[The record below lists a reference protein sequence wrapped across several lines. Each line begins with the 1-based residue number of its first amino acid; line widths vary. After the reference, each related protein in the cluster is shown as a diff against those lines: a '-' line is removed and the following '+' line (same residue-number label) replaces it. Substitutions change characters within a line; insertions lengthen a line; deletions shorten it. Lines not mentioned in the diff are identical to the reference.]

1 MSRGRQG
8 PAHEIWIIRLQ
19 DRMRSRRVQ
28 ILVALVLTALWGA
41 GIYATHAHG
50 HLRFLDRLEATLTDW
65 RTQARGVRRPPDF
78 VTIVAIDDT
87 VVKRGGTYPLPRA
100 DLARVVDT
108 IVQFKPKVVA
118 IDLLLVDR
126 SAAIGDATLANTL
139 ATGRMVLAAAAIFP
153 SASETV
159 SPSSEGPLAVLPE
172 AERFLQPLP
181 AFADHAEVGIV
192 NVATGQS
199 GSPLSVPM
207 LFRTRDKVE
216 LSFPLRVAARALD
229 EPLTVAPG
237 HLMLGDRVVPTDSNL
252 ALPITY
258 YGPRRTIRTV
268 SAQSIFDGTLDRAAI
283 ENRIVVIG
291 ASVAGGGD
299 FYPTPF
305 DSLMPGVEVVST
317 AITHLVAG
325 DAILRDHRVRI
336 ADALT
341 AILLPVLLVG
351 LLAWRRIALGTMAA
365 AAVMIAWAG
374 LNLFAFTHGVWLNA
388 ATTLAAAV
396 PPVAVFAGV
405 QLWAGGRR
413 TQYFATKSRSL
424 AQFQAPALRDW
435 LSRDPNFLSKPVR
448 QDAAVVFVDLS
459 GFTGLSERIDP
470 DELTDILKAFHALID
485 RIAIDCG
492 GMITGFLGDGAMILF
507 GLPRAMPDDSA
518 RALKCAVD
526 LHRGLARWIASLPP
540 AIAGQ
545 LGYKIGAHCGPIVAS
560 RLGESH
566 QHITATGDTV
576 NVASRLM
583 EIAAQNDARLALS
596 DTLLDAADFQGAPD
610 GVLSGPLLARVRGR
624 SGVVTVWFWR
634 DRDGPGQDADKAEMI
649 D

>member
-1 MSRGRQG
+1 MN
-8 PAHEIWIIRLQ
+8 
-19 DRMRSRRVQ
+19 RRVQ

-41 GIYATHAHG
+41 GIYAGHANG

-65 RTQARGVRRPPDF
+65 RTQVRGVQSPPDL

-87 VVKRGGTYPLPRA
+87 VVKRGGSYPLPRA

-108 IVQFKPKVVA
+108 IVQFKPKIVA

-126 SAAIGDATLANTL
+126 SAAIGDDTLAHTL
-139 ATGRMVLAAAAIFP
+139 ATGPMVLAAAAIFP

-159 SPSSEGPLAVLPE
+159 APGSEGPLADLPQ
-172 AERFLQPLP
+172 AERFLLPLP
-181 AFADHAEVGIV
+181 AFADHAEIGVV

-207 LFRTRDKVE
+207 LFRTRDRVE

-229 EPLTVAPG
+229 KPLTIAPD
-237 HLMLGDRVVPTDSNL
+237 HLLLGDRAVPTDTDF

-258 YGPRRTIRTV
+258 YGPRRTIPTV
-268 SAQSIFDGTLDRAAI
+268 SAQSIFDGTLNRAAI

-291 ASVAGGGD
+291 AAVAGGGD

-325 DAILRDHRVRI
+325 DSIVRDRRVHI
-336 ADALT
+336 ADALA

-351 LLAWRRIALGTMAA
+351 LLAWRRSAPGLVAA
-365 AAVMIAWAG
+365 AALMIAWAG

-413 TQYFATKSRSL
+413 TQYLAAKSQSL
-424 AQFQAPALRDW
+424 AQLQAPAVQEW
-435 LSRDPNFLSKPVR
+435 LARDPNFLSKPVR
-448 QDAAVVFVDLS
+448 QNGAVVFIDLS
-459 GFTGLSERIDP
+459 GFTALSERIDP
-470 DELTDILKAFHALID
+470 DELQNLLKAFHALID
-485 RIAIDCG
+485 KAAVDCG

-507 GLPRAMPDDSA
+507 GLPSAMPDDAA
-518 RALKCAVD
+518 RAIKCAID
-526 LHRGLARWIASLPP
+526 LHRGVEHWIKTLPP
-540 AIAGQ
+540 AVGGQ
-545 LGYKIGAHCGPIVAS
+545 LGFKIGAHFGPIVAS

-583 EIAAQNDARLALS
+583 EVAARNDARLALT
-596 DTLLDAADFQGAPD
+596 DTLLEAADFHGAPD
-610 GVLSGPLLARVRGR
+610 GTLSGPLLTQVRGR

-634 DRDGPGQDADKAEMI
+634 DQDGPSQATTRAEMF

>member
-1 MSRGRQG
+1 M
-8 PAHEIWIIRLQ
+8 AT
-19 DRMRSRRVQ
+19 RRVQ
-28 ILVALVLTALWGA
+28 ILVALALTALWGA
-41 GIYATHAHG
+41 GIYAAHASG

-65 RTQARGVRRPPDF
+65 RTQVRGVQRPPDL

-87 VVKRGGTYPLPRA
+87 VVKRGGSYPLPRA

-139 ATGRMVLAAAAIFP
+139 ATGPMVLAAAAIFP

-159 SPSSEGPLAVLPE
+159 EPNSEGPLAALPQ
-172 AERFLQPLP
+172 AERFLMPLP
-181 AFADHAEVGIV
+181 AFADHAEVGVV

-207 LFRTRDKVE
+207 LFRTQDKVE
-216 LSFPLRVAARALD
+216 LSFPLRVATRALD
-229 EPLTVAPG
+229 KPLTIAPD
-237 HLMLGDRVVPTDSNL
+237 HLMLGDRAVPTDTDF

-268 SAQSIFDGTLDRAAI
+268 SAQSVFDGTLDRTAI

-325 DAILRDHRVRI
+325 DGIVRDYRVHI
-336 ADALT
+336 ADALA
-341 AILLPVLLVG
+341 AILLPMLLVG
-351 LLAWRRIALGTMAA
+351 LLAWRRSAPGIVAA
-365 AAVMIAWAG
+365 AAVMMAWAG
-374 LNLFAFTHGVWLNA
+374 LNAFAFTHGVWLNA

-396 PPVAVFAGV
+396 PPVAIFAGV

-413 TQYFATKSRSL
+413 TQHLAAKSRSL
-424 AQFQAPALRDW
+424 ARLQAPAVQEW
-435 LSRDPNFLSKPVR
+435 LARDPNFLSKPVR
-448 QDAAVVFVDLS
+448 QNAAVVFIDLS
-459 GFTGLSERIDP
+459 GFTGLSERTDP
-470 DELTDILKAFHALID
+470 DAIQEVLKAFHALID
-485 RIAIDCG
+485 KTVVDCG
-492 GMITGFLGDGAMILF
+492 GTITGFLGDGAMILF
-507 GLPRAMPDDSA
+507 GLPGAMPDDAA
-518 RALKCAVD
+518 RALKCAID
-526 LHRGLARWIASLPP
+526 LHRSVERWIASLPS
-540 AIAGQ
+540 A
-545 LGYKIGAHCGPIVAS
+545 LGGRLGFKIGAHFGEIVAS

-583 EIAAQNDARLALS
+583 EVAVQNGARLALS
-596 DTLLDAADFQGAPD
+596 DTLLDAADFHGAPD
-610 GVLSGPLLARVRGR
+610 GILSGPLLASVRGR

-634 DRDGPGQDADKAEMI
+634 DQSGPGQAAAQAEMI

>member
-1 MSRGRQG
+1 MN
-8 PAHEIWIIRLQ
+8 
-19 DRMRSRRVQ
+19 RRVQ

-41 GIYATHAHG
+41 GIYAGHANG
-50 HLRFLDRLEATLTDW
+50 HLRFLDRLEATLTDF
-65 RTQARGVRRPPDF
+65 RTLARGVLRPPDL

-87 VVKRGGTYPLPRA
+87 VVKRGGSYPLPRA

-108 IVQFKPKVVA
+108 IVQFRPKVVA

-139 ATGRMVLAAAAIFP
+139 ATGPMVLAAAAIFP
-153 SASETV
+153 TASETV
-159 SPSSEGPLAVLPE
+159 ATSSEGPLAALPQ
-172 AERFLQPLP
+172 AERFLLPLP
-181 AFADHAEVGIV
+181 AFADHADVGVV

-216 LSFPLRVAARALD
+216 LSFPLRVASRALD
-229 EPLTVAPG
+229 QPLTIAPD
-237 HLMLGDRVVPTDSNL
+237 HLMLGDRAVPTDTDF

-291 ASVAGGGD
+291 ASVSGGGD

-305 DSLMPGVEVVST
+305 DSLMPGVEVIST

-325 DAILRDHRVRI
+325 DGIVRDRKVHI
-336 ADALT
+336 ADALA
-341 AILLPVLLVG
+341 AILLPMLLVG
-351 LLAWRRIALGTMAA
+351 LLAWRRSAFGLVA
-365 AAVMIAWAG
+365 AAVVMMAWAA
-374 LNLFAFTHGVWLNA
+374 LNLFAFTHGIWLNA

-413 TQYFATKSRSL
+413 TQYLTAKSRSL
-424 AQFQAPALRDW
+424 AQFQAPAVQEW
-435 LSRDPNFLSKPVR
+435 LARDPDFLAKPVR
-448 QDAAVVFVDLS
+448 QNAAIVFIDLS
-459 GFTGLSERIDP
+459 GFTALSERIDP
-470 DELTDILKAFHALID
+470 TALRDLLKAFHALID
-485 RIAIDCG
+485 RAAVDRG
-492 GMITGFLGDGAMILF
+492 GMVTGFLGDGAMILF
-507 GLPRAMPDDSA
+507 GLPSAMPDDAA
-518 RALKCAVD
+518 RALRCAID
-526 LHRGLARWIASLPP
+526 LHRSVERWIASLPP
-540 AIAGQ
+540 EIGDQ
-545 LGYKIGAHCGPIVAS
+545 VGFKIGAHFGPIVAS

-583 EIAAQNDARLALS
+583 EVAAQNDARLALS
-596 DTLLDAADFQGAPD
+596 DTLLDAADFLGDPD
-610 GVLSGPLLARVRGR
+610 STLKGPLRTQVRGR
-624 SGVVTVWFWR
+624 SGTVAVWFWR
-634 DRDGPGQDADKAEMI
+634 DESKPSHAAARTEMM

>member
-1 MSRGRQG
+1 M
-8 PAHEIWIIRLQ
+8 
-19 DRMRSRRVQ
+19 M
-28 ILVALVLTALWGA
+28 VALVLTALWGA
-41 GIYATHAHG
+41 GVYAGHANG
-50 HLRFLDRLEATLTDW
+50 HLRFLDRLEATLTDL
-65 RTQARGVRRPPDF
+65 RTQVRGVQTPPDL

-87 VVKRGGTYPLPRA
+87 VVKRGGSYPLPRA

-139 ATGRMVLAAAAIFP
+139 ASGPMVLAAAAIFP

-159 SPSSEGPLAVLPE
+159 EPSSQGPLAALPQ
-172 AERFLQPLP
+172 AERFLLPLP
-181 AFADHAEVGIV
+181 AFADHAEVGVV

-216 LSFPLRVAARALD
+216 LSFPLRVATRALD
-229 EPLTVAPG
+229 KPLTISPD
-237 HLMLGDRVVPTDSNL
+237 HLMLGDRAVPTDTDF

-268 SAQSIFDGTLDRAAI
+268 SAQAIFDGTLNRATI

-291 ASVAGGGD
+291 AAVAGGGD

-325 DAILRDHRVRI
+325 DSIVRDRKVRI
-336 ADALT
+336 ADALCAT
-341 AILLPVLLVG
+341 LLPMLLVG
-351 LLAWRRIALGTMAA
+351 LLAWRRSALGIIAA
-365 AAVMIAWAG
+365 AALMIAWAG

-413 TQYFATKSRSL
+413 TQYLAAKSRTL
-424 AQFQAPALRDW
+424 AQFQAPAVQEW
-435 LSRDPNFLSKPVR
+435 LARDPNFLSKPVR
-448 QDAAVVFVDLS
+448 QDAAVVFIDLS
-459 GFTGLSERIDP
+459 GFTALSERIDP
-470 DELTDILKAFHALID
+470 DELQDLLKGFHALID
-485 RIAIDCG
+485 KASVDSG

-507 GLPRAMPDDSA
+507 GLPSAMPDDAA
-518 RALKCAVD
+518 RALKCSIDLYRSVD
-526 LHRGLARWIASLPP
+526 RWIASLPP
-540 AIAGQ
+540 AMRGQ
-545 LGYKIGAHCGPIVAS
+545 LGFKIGAHFGPIVAS

-583 EIAAQNDARLALS
+583 EVAAQNCARFAMT
-596 DTLLDAADFQGAPD
+596 DTLLDAADFHGAPD
-610 GVLSGPLLARVRGR
+610 GILTGPLLTQVRGR
-624 SGVVTVWFWR
+624 SGIVTVWFWR
-634 DRDGPGQDADKAEMI
+634 DRDRPSQDAAKAEMI

>member
-1 MSRGRQG
+1 
-8 PAHEIWIIRLQ
+8 
-19 DRMRSRRVQ
+19 MRSRRVQ

-41 GIYATHAHG
+41 GIYAAHANG

-65 RTQARGVRRPPDF
+65 RTQVRGVRQPPDL

-87 VVKRGGTYPLPRA
+87 VVKRGGSYPLPRA
-100 DLARVVDT
+100 DLARVVDA
-108 IVQFKPKVVA
+108 IVQFKPKVIG

-139 ATGRMVLAAAAIFP
+139 ATGPMVLAAAAIFP

-159 SPSSEGPLAVLPE
+159 DPSSEGPLAVLPQ

-181 AFADHAEVGIV
+181 AFSDHAEVGVV

-229 EPLTVAPG
+229 QPLTIAPDR
-237 HLMLGDRVVPTDSNL
+237 LMLGDRAVPTDTDF

-268 SAQSIFDGTLDRAAI
+268 SAQSIFDGTLNRAAI

-299 FYPTPF
+299 VYPTPF
-305 DSLMPGVEVVST
+305 DSLMPGVEVIST

-325 DAILRDHRVRI
+325 DGIVRDGRVRI
-336 ADALT
+336 ADAVV
-341 AILLPVLLVG
+341 AILLPMLLVG
-351 LLAWRRIALGTMAA
+351 LLAWRRSALGIVAA
-365 AAVMIAWAG
+365 AVVMIAWAG
-374 LNLFAFTHGVWLNA
+374 LNVLAFTHGVWLNA
-388 ATTLAAAV
+388 ATTLVAAV

-405 QLWAGGRR
+405 QLWAGSRR
-413 TQYFATKSRSL
+413 TQYFAAKSRSL
-424 AQFQAPALRDW
+424 AQFQAPAVQEW
-435 LSRDPNFLSKPVR
+435 LARDPDFLSKPVR
-448 QDAAVVFVDLS
+448 QHAAVVFIDLS
-459 GFTGLSERIDP
+459 GFTGLSERTDP
-470 DELTDILKAFHALID
+470 DVLRDFLKAFHAQIEKT
-485 RIAIDCG
+485 AVDCG

-507 GLPRAMPDDSA
+507 GLPRAMPDDAA
-518 RALKCAVD
+518 RALTCAID
-526 LHRGLARWIASLPP
+526 LHRSVERWIASLPT
-540 AIAGQ
+540 AIGDQ
-545 LGYKIGAHCGPIVAS
+545 LGFKIGAHFGEIVAS

-583 EIAAQNDARLALS
+583 EVAAQNGARLALS
-596 DTLLDAADFQGAPD
+596 DTLLDAADFHGTPA
-610 GVLSGPLLARVRGR
+610 GVLTGPLLAQVRGR
-624 SGVVTVWFWR
+624 SGVVTVWFWH
-634 DRDGPGQDADKAEMI
+634 DRDGPRQDTTKAETV

>member
-1 MSRGRQG
+1 MQNDRKN
-8 PAHEIWIIRLQ
+8 
-19 DRMRSRRVQ
+19 DRMSSRRVQ

-41 GIYATHAHG
+41 GIYAAHANG
-50 HLRFLDRLEATLTDW
+50 HLRFLDRLEAMLTDL
-65 RTQARGVRRPPDF
+65 RTQIRGVQHPPDL

-87 VVKRGGTYPLPRA
+87 VIKRGGSYPMPRA

-139 ATGRMVLAAAAIFP
+139 ATGPMVLAAAAIFP

-159 SPSSEGPLAVLPE
+159 TSGSEGPLAVLPQ
-172 AERFLQPLP
+172 AERFLLPLP
-181 AFADHAEVGIV
+181 AFAEHAEVGIV

-207 LFRTRDKVE
+207 LFRTRDQVE
-216 LSFPLRVAARALD
+216 LSFPLRVATRALD
-229 EPLTVAPG
+229 KPLTIAPD
-237 HLMLGDRVVPTDSNL
+237 HLTLGDRAVPTDADF

-291 ASVAGGGD
+291 AAVAGGGD

-325 DAILRDHRVRI
+325 DGIVRDRKVHIV
-336 ADALT
+336 DALI

-351 LLAWRRIALGTMAA
+351 LLAWRRSALGIMAA

-374 LNLFAFTHGVWLNA
+374 LNLLAFTHGIWLNA

-413 TQYFATKSRSL
+413 TQYLAAKSRSL
-424 AQFQAPALRDW
+424 AQFQAPAMQKW
-435 LSRDPNFLSKPVR
+435 LARDPDFLSKPVR
-448 QDAAVVFVDLS
+448 QDAAIVFIDLS
-459 GFTGLSERIDP
+459 GFTALTQRIDP
-470 DELTDILKAFHALID
+470 DELQDILKAFHVLID
-485 RIAIDCG
+485 KAAVDCG
-492 GMITGFLGDGAMILF
+492 GMITSFLGDGAMILF
-507 GLPRAMPDDSA
+507 GLPRAMPDDAA
-518 RALKCAVD
+518 RALKCAID
-526 LHRGLARWIASLPP
+526 LHRGTKRWIASLPS
-540 AIAGQ
+540 AIGGQ
-545 LGYKIGAHCGPIVAS
+545 LGFKIGAHFGPIVAS

-566 QHITATGDTV
+566 QHITANGDTV

-583 EIAAQNDARLALS
+583 EVAARNDARFALT

-610 GVLSGPLLARVRGR
+610 GILSGPLLTQVRGR

-634 DRDGPGQDADKAEMI
+634 DQGGPGQATTKAEMI

>member
-1 MSRGRQG
+1 MT
-8 PAHEIWIIRLQ
+8 
-19 DRMRSRRVQ
+19 RRVQ
-28 ILVALVLTALWGA
+28 ILVALALTALWGA
-41 GIYATHAHG
+41 GIYAAHAKG

-65 RTQARGVRRPPDF
+65 RTQIRGVQRPPDL

-87 VVKRGGTYPLPRA
+87 VVKRGGSYPLPRA

-139 ATGRMVLAAAAIFP
+139 ATGPMVLAAAAIFP

-159 SPSSEGPLAVLPE
+159 EPNSEGPLAVLPQ
-172 AERFLQPLP
+172 AERFLLPLP
-181 AFADHAEVGIV
+181 AFADHAEVGVV

-207 LFRTRDKVE
+207 LFRTQDKVE

-229 EPLTVAPG
+229 KALTIASD
-237 HLMLGDRVVPTDSNL
+237 HLMLGNRAVPTDADF

-325 DAILRDHRVRI
+325 DGIVRDYRVRI
-336 ADALT
+336 ADALA
-341 AILLPVLLVG
+341 AILLPMLLVG
-351 LLAWRRIALGTMAA
+351 LLAWRRSALGIVAA
-365 AAVMIAWAG
+365 AAVVMAWAG
-374 LNLFAFTHGVWLNA
+374 LNALAFTHGIWLNA

-396 PPVAVFAGV
+396 PPVAIFAGV

-413 TQYFATKSRSL
+413 TQYLAAKSRSL
-424 AQFQAPALRDW
+424 AQFQAPAVQEW
-435 LSRDPNFLSKPVR
+435 LARDPNFLSKPVR
-448 QDAAVVFVDLS
+448 QNAAVVFIDLS
-459 GFTGLSERIDP
+459 GFTGLSERTDP
-470 DELTDILKAFHALID
+470 DAIQEVLKAFHALID
-485 RIAIDCG
+485 RTAVDCG
-492 GMITGFLGDGAMILF
+492 GTITGFLGDGAMILF
-507 GLPRAMPDDSA
+507 GLPGAMPDDPA
-518 RALKCAVD
+518 RALKCAID
-526 LHRGLARWIASLPP
+526 LHRGIERWIASLPP
-540 AIAGQ
+540 AIGDR
-545 LGYKIGAHCGPIVAS
+545 LGFKIGAHFGEIVAS

-583 EIAAQNDARLALS
+583 EVAVQNGARLALS
-596 DTLLDAADFQGAPD
+596 DTLLDAADFHGAPD
-610 GVLSGPLLARVRGR
+610 GMLTGPLLAQVRGR

-634 DRDGPGQDADKAEMI
+634 DHSGPGQAATKAEMI

>member
-1 MSRGRQG
+1 MT
-8 PAHEIWIIRLQ
+8 
-19 DRMRSRRVQ
+19 RRVQ

-41 GIYATHAHG
+41 GVYAAHANG

-65 RTQARGVRRPPDF
+65 RTQVRGVQAPPDL

-87 VVKRGGTYPLPRA
+87 VVKRGGSYPLPRA
-100 DLARVVDT
+100 DLARIVDT

-139 ATGRMVLAAAAIFP
+139 ASGPMILAAAAIFP

-159 SPSSEGPLAVLPE
+159 EAGSQGPLAALPQ
-172 AERFLQPLP
+172 AERFLLPLP
-181 AFADHAEVGIV
+181 AFADHAEVGVV

-229 EPLTVAPG
+229 KPLTIAPD
-237 HLMLGDRVVPTDSNL
+237 HLMLGDRAVPTDTDF

-268 SAQSIFDGTLDRAAI
+268 SAQSIFDGTLNRAAI

-291 ASVAGGGD
+291 AAVAGGGD

-305 DSLMPGVEVVST
+305 DSLMPGVEVIST
-317 AITHLVAG
+317 AITQLVAG
-325 DAILRDHRVRI
+325 DGIVRDRKVRI
-336 ADALT
+336 ADALF
-341 AILLPVLLVG
+341 AILLPMLLVG
-351 LLAWRRIALGTMAA
+351 LLAWRRSAPGIVAA
-365 AAVMIAWAG
+365 VAVMIAWAG

-396 PPVAVFAGV
+396 PPVTVFAGV

-413 TQYFATKSRSL
+413 TQYLTAKSRSL
-424 AQFQAPALRDW
+424 AQFQAPAVQDW
-435 LSRDPNFLSKPVR
+435 LARDPNFLSKPVR
-448 QDAAVVFVDLS
+448 QDAAVVFIDLS
-459 GFTGLSERIDP
+459 GFTALSEGIDP
-470 DELTDILKAFHALID
+470 DELQDLLKAFHALID
-485 RIAIDCG
+485 KAAVDCG
-492 GMITGFLGDGAMILF
+492 GLITGFLGDGAMILF
-507 GLPRAMPDDSA
+507 GLPHAMPDDAA
-518 RALKCAVD
+518 RALRCSIDLYRSVD
-526 LHRGLARWIASLPP
+526 RWIASLPP
-540 AIAGQ
+540 TIRGQ
-545 LGYKIGAHCGPIVAS
+545 LGFKLGAHFGPIIAS

-583 EIAAQNDARLALS
+583 EVAAQNCARLALT
-596 DTLLDAADFQGAPD
+596 DTLLDAADFHGALD
-610 GVLSGPLLARVRGR
+610 GILTGPLLTQVRGR
-624 SGVVTVWFWR
+624 SAVVTVWFWR
-634 DRDGPGQDADKAEMI
+634 DKDGPGQIATKAAMI

>member
-1 MSRGRQG
+1 MT
-8 PAHEIWIIRLQ
+8 
-19 DRMRSRRVQ
+19 RRVQ

-41 GIYATHAHG
+41 GIYAAHANG

-65 RTQARGVRRPPDF
+65 RTQVRGVQAPPDL

-87 VVKRGGTYPLPRA
+87 VVKRGGSYPLPRA

-126 SAAIGDATLANTL
+126 SAAIGDATLASTL
-139 ATGRMVLAAAAIFP
+139 ATGPMVLAAAAIFP

-159 SPSSEGPLAVLPE
+159 ALGSQGPLAVLPQ
-172 AERFLQPLP
+172 AERFLLPLP
-181 AFADHAEVGIV
+181 AFADHAEVGVV

-207 LFRTRDKVE
+207 LFRTHDKVE
-216 LSFPLRVAARALD
+216 LSFPLRVATRALD
-229 EPLTVAPG
+229 KPLTIAPD
-237 HLMLGDRVVPTDSNL
+237 HLMLGDRAVPTDSDF

-268 SAQSIFDGTLDRAAI
+268 SAQSIFDGTLNRAAI

-305 DSLMPGVEVVST
+305 DSLMPGVEVIST

-325 DAILRDHRVRI
+325 DGIMRDRKVHI
-336 ADALT
+336 ADALI

-351 LLAWRRIALGTMAA
+351 LLAWRRSALGLVAA
-365 AAVMIAWAG
+365 AVVMIAWAG

-388 ATTLAAAV
+388 ATTLAATV

-405 QLWAGGRR
+405 QLWAGSRKA
-413 TQYFATKSRSL
+413 QYLTAKSRSL
-424 AQFQAPALRDW
+424 AQFQAPAVQEW
-435 LSRDPNFLSKPVR
+435 LARDPDFLAKPVR
-448 QDAAVVFVDLS
+448 QNAAVVFIDLS
-459 GFTGLSERIDP
+459 GFTALSERTDP
-470 DELTDILKAFHALID
+470 DALRDILNAFHARID
-485 RIAIDCG
+485 TAATACG
-492 GMITGFLGDGAMILF
+492 GIVTGFLGDGAMILF
-507 GLPRAMPDDSA
+507 GLPGAMPDDAA
-518 RALKCAVD
+518 RALKCAIE
-526 LHRGLARWIASLPP
+526 LHRSVDRWIASLPP
-540 AIAGQ
+540 AIGDQ
-545 LGYKIGAHCGPIVAS
+545 LGFKIGAHCGPIVAS
-560 RLGESH
+560 RLGGSH

-576 NVASRLM
+576 NVANRLM
-583 EIAAQNDARLALS
+583 EVAAQNGAQLALS
-596 DTLLDAADFQGAPD
+596 DTLLDAADFLGDPD
-610 GVLSGPLLARVRGR
+610 SSLRGPLRTQVRGR
-624 SGVVTVWFWR
+624 SGTVAVWFWR
-634 DRDGPGQDADKAEMI
+634 DESKPGAAATGAEMI

>member
-1 MSRGRQG
+1 MT
-8 PAHEIWIIRLQ
+8 
-19 DRMRSRRVQ
+19 RRVQ
-28 ILVALVLTALWGA
+28 ILLALVLTALWGA
-41 GIYATHAHG
+41 GIYTARANG
-50 HLRFLDRLEATLTDW
+50 RLSFLDRLEATLTDL
-65 RTQARGVRRPPDF
+65 RTQVRGVQTPPDL

-87 VVKRGGTYPLPRA
+87 VVKRGGSYPLPRA

-139 ATGRMVLAAAAIFP
+139 ATGPMVLAAAAIFP
-153 SASETV
+153 SGSETV
-159 SPSSEGPLAVLPE
+159 ERSSQGPLAGLPQ
-172 AERFLQPLP
+172 AERFLLPLP
-181 AFADHAEVGIV
+181 AFAEHAEVGVV

-199 GSPLSVPM
+199 GSPLAVPM

-216 LSFPLRVAARALD
+216 LSFPLRVATRALD
-229 EPLTVAPG
+229 KPLTITPD
-237 HLMLGDRVVPTDSNL
+237 HLMLGDRAVPTDTDF

-268 SAQSIFDGTLDRAAI
+268 SAQSIFDGTLNRAAI

-291 ASVAGGGD
+291 AAVAGGGD

-325 DAILRDHRVRI
+325 DGIVRDRKVRI

-341 AILLPVLLVG
+341 AILLPMLLVG
-351 LLAWRRIALGTMAA
+351 LLAWRRSALGIIAA
-365 AAVMIAWAG
+365 AAVMMAWGG
-374 LNLFAFTHGVWLNA
+374 LNLFAFTHGIWLNA

-413 TQYFATKSRSL
+413 TQYFADKSRSL
-424 AQFQAPALRDW
+424 AQFQAPAVQEW
-435 LSRDPNFLSKPVR
+435 LARDPNFLSSPVR
-448 QDAAVVFVDLS
+448 QDAAVVFIDLS
-459 GFTGLSERIDP
+459 GFTALSEGIDP
-470 DELTDILKAFHALID
+470 DELQDLLRAFHAAID
-485 RIAIDCG
+485 KAAVDCG
-492 GMITGFLGDGAMILF
+492 GLITGFLGDGAMILF
-507 GLPRAMPDDSA
+507 GLPRAMPDDAA
-518 RALKCAVD
+518 RALKCSIDLYRSVD
-526 LHRGLARWIASLPP
+526 RWIASLPS
-540 AIAGQ
+540 AVRGK
-545 LGYKIGAHCGPIVAS
+545 LGFKIGTHYGPIVAS

-583 EIAAQNDARLALS
+583 EVAAQNSARLALT
-596 DTLLDAADFQGAPD
+596 DTLLDAADFHGAPD
-610 GVLSGPLLARVRGR
+610 GILTGPLLTQVRGR

-634 DRDGPGQDADKAEMI
+634 DQDQSGQAAARAEMI
-649 D
+649 E

>member
-1 MSRGRQG
+1 MT
-8 PAHEIWIIRLQ
+8 
-19 DRMRSRRVQ
+19 RRVR
-28 ILVALVLTALWGA
+28 ILVALALTATWGA
-41 GIYATHAHG
+41 GIYAAHAKG

-65 RTQARGVRRPPDF
+65 RTQVRGVQRPPDL

-87 VVKRGGTYPLPRA
+87 VVKRGGSYPLPRA
-100 DLARVVDT
+100 DLARIVDT

-139 ATGRMVLAAAAIFP
+139 ATGPMVLAAAAIFP

-159 SPSSEGPLAVLPE
+159 EPSSQGPLAVLPQ
-172 AERFLQPLP
+172 AERFLLPLP
-181 AFADHAEVGIV
+181 AFADHAEVGVV

-207 LFRTRDKVE
+207 LFRTQDKVE
-216 LSFPLRVAARALD
+216 LSFPLRVATRALD
-229 EPLTVAPG
+229 EPLTIAPD
-237 HLMLGDRVVPTDSNL
+237 HLMLGDRAVPTDADF

-268 SAQSIFDGTLDRAAI
+268 SAQSVFDGTLDRAAI

-325 DAILRDHRVRI
+325 DGIVRDYRVRI
-336 ADALT
+336 ADALA
-341 AILLPVLLVG
+341 AILLPMLLVG
-351 LLAWRRIALGTMAA
+351 LLAWRRSALGIVAA

-374 LNLFAFTHGVWLNA
+374 LNALAFTHGVWLNA

-396 PPVAVFAGV
+396 PPVAIFAGV

-413 TQYFATKSRSL
+413 TQYLAAKSRSL
-424 AQFQAPALRDW
+424 ARLQAPAVQEW
-435 LSRDPNFLSKPVR
+435 LARDPNFLSKPVR
-448 QDAAVVFVDLS
+448 QNAAVVFIDLS
-459 GFTGLSERIDP
+459 GFTGLSEQTDP
-470 DELTDILKAFHALID
+470 DAIQEVLKAFHALID
-485 RIAIDCG
+485 RTAVDCG
-492 GMITGFLGDGAMILF
+492 GTVTGFLGDGAMILF
-507 GLPRAMPDDSA
+507 GLPGAMPDDAA
-518 RALKCAVD
+518 RALKCAID
-526 LHRGLARWIASLPP
+526 LHRGVERWIASLPP
-540 AIAGQ
+540 AIGDR
-545 LGYKIGAHCGPIVAS
+545 LGFKIGAHFGEIVAS

-576 NVASRLM
+576 NVGSRVM
-583 EIAAQNDARLALS
+583 VGAVQNGARLALS
-596 DTLLDAADFQGAPD
+596 DTLLVAADFGGAPD
-610 GVLSGPLLARVRGR
+610 GILSGPLLAQVRGR

-634 DRDGPGQDADKAEMI
+634 DRDGPDQDATRAEMI

>member
-1 MSRGRQG
+1 
-8 PAHEIWIIRLQ
+8 
-19 DRMRSRRVQ
+19 MRSRRVQ
-28 ILVALVLTALWGA
+28 LLVALLLTALWAA
-41 GIYATHAHG
+41 GIYAAHANG

-65 RTQARGVRRPPDF
+65 RTQIRGVQHPPDL

-87 VVKRGGTYPLPRA
+87 VVKRGGSYPLPRA

-139 ATGRMVLAAAAIFP
+139 ATGPMVLAAAAIFP

-159 SPSSEGPLAVLPE
+159 EPSSDGPLAALPQ
-172 AERFLQPLP
+172 AERFLLPLP
-181 AFADHAEVGIV
+181 SFADHAEVGVV

-199 GSPLSVPM
+199 GSPLAVPM

-229 EPLTVAPG
+229 QPLTVAPD
-237 HLMLGDRVVPTDSNL
+237 HLMLGDRTVPTDRDF

-268 SAQSIFDGTLDRAAI
+268 SAQSIFDGTLSRAAI
-283 ENRIVVIG
+283 EDRIVVIG
-291 ASVAGGGD
+291 AAVAGGGD

-305 DSLMPGVEVVST
+305 DSLMPGVEVIST

-325 DAILRDHRVRI
+325 DGILRDRRVRI
-336 ADALT
+336 ADAFA
-341 AILLPVLLVG
+341 AILLPMLLVG
-351 LLAWRRIALGTMAA
+351 LLAWRRSALGIMAA

-374 LNLFAFTHGVWLNA
+374 LNGFAFTHGVWLNA
-388 ATTLAAAV
+388 ATTLAATV
-396 PPVAVFAGV
+396 PPVAIFASA

-413 TQYFATKSRSL
+413 AQYLAAKSRSL
-424 AQFQAPALRDW
+424 ARLQAPAVQEW
-435 LSRDPNFLSKPVR
+435 LARDPHFLSKPVR
-448 QDAAVVFVDLS
+448 QNAAVVFIDLS
-459 GFTGLSERIDP
+459 GFTALSERIDP
-470 DELTDILKAFHALID
+470 DALQEILKAFHAQID
-485 RIAIDCG
+485 KTAVDCG

-507 GLPRAMPDDSA
+507 GLPRTMPDDAA
-518 RALKCAVD
+518 RALTCAIE
-526 LHRGLARWIASLPP
+526 LHRGVERWIASLPP
-540 AIAGQ
+540 AIGDQ
-545 LGYKIGAHCGPIVAS
+545 LGFKIGAHCGEIVAS

-583 EIAAQNDARLALS
+583 EVAARNDARLALS
-596 DTLLDAADFQGAPD
+596 NTLLDAADFHGAPD
-610 GVLSGPLLARVRGR
+610 GVLTGPLLTQVRGR

-634 DRDGPGQDADKAEMI
+634 DRDGPVQDHTKAEAV

>member
-1 MSRGRQG
+1 
-8 PAHEIWIIRLQ
+8 
-19 DRMRSRRVQ
+19 MRTRRIQ
-28 ILVALVLTALWGA
+28 LLLAFLLTALWGA
-41 GIYATHAHG
+41 GIYAAHANG

-65 RTQARGVRRPPDF
+65 RTQVRGVRHPPDL

-87 VVKRGGTYPLPRA
+87 VVKRGGSYPLPRA
-100 DLARVVDT
+100 DLARVIDT

-139 ATGRMVLAAAAIFP
+139 ATGPMVLAAAAIYP
-153 SASETV
+153 SASETIA
-159 SPSSEGPLAVLPE
+159 PSDDGPLAALPQ

-181 AFADHAEVGIV
+181 AFADNAEVGVV

-229 EPLTVAPG
+229 TPLKVAPD
-237 HLMLGDRVVPTDSNL
+237 HLMLGERVVPTDSNL

-268 SAQSIFDGTLDRAAI
+268 SAQSIFDGTLDQAAI

-291 ASVAGGGD
+291 AAVAGGGD

-305 DSLMPGVEVVST
+305 DSLMPGVEVIST

-325 DAILRDHRVRI
+325 DGILRDRRVRI
-336 ADALT
+336 ADALI
-341 AILLPVLLVG
+341 AILLPLLLVG
-351 LLAWRRIALGTMAA
+351 LLAWRRSALGIMAA
-365 AAVMIAWAG
+365 ATVMAAWAG
-374 LNLFAFTHGVWLNA
+374 LNLFAFMHGVWLNA

-405 QLWAGGRR
+405 QLWAGSRR
-413 TQYFATKSRSL
+413 TQYFAAKSRSL
-424 AQFQAPALRDW
+424 AQFQAPAVQEW
-435 LSRDPNFLSKPVR
+435 LARDPNFLSKPVR
-448 QDAAVVFVDLS
+448 QDAAVVFLDLS
-459 GFTGLSERIDP
+459 GFTGLSERTDP
-470 DELTDILKAFHALID
+470 DELRDLLKAFHALID
-485 RIAIDCG
+485 KTAIDCG

-507 GLPRAMPDDSA
+507 GLPRAMPDDAA
-518 RALKCAVD
+518 RALKCAID
-526 LHRGLARWIASLPP
+526 LHRRVERWIASLPP

-545 LGYKIGAHCGPIVAS
+545 LGFKIGVHFGPIVAS

-583 EIAAQNDARLALS
+583 EIAAQNNAQLALS
-596 DTLLDAADFQGAPD
+596 DTLLDAADFSGAPD
-610 GVLSGPLLARVRGR
+610 GVLAGPLLARVRGR
-624 SGVVTVWFWR
+624 SGIVTVWFWR
-634 DRDGPGQDADKAEMI
+634 DRDAPGQDADRAEMMG
-649 D
+649 

>member
-1 MSRGRQG
+1 M
-8 PAHEIWIIRLQ
+8 
-19 DRMRSRRVQ
+19 
-28 ILVALVLTALWGA
+28 VALALTALWGA
-41 GIYATHAHG
+41 DIYAAHAYG

-65 RTQARGVRRPPDF
+65 RTQVRGVQRPPDL

-87 VVKRGGTYPLPRA
+87 VVKRGGSYPLPRA

-108 IVQFKPKVVA
+108 IVSFKPKVVA

-139 ATGRMVLAAAAIFP
+139 ATGPMVLAAAAIFP
-153 SASETV
+153 SDSETV
-159 SPSSEGPLAVLPE
+159 EPSSQGPLAVLPQ
-172 AERFLQPLP
+172 AERFLLPLP
-181 AFADHAEVGIV
+181 AFADHAEVGVV

-207 LFRTRDKVE
+207 LFRTHDKVE
-216 LSFPLRVAARALD
+216 LSFPLRVASRALD
-229 EPLTVAPG
+229 KPLTIAPDQ
-237 HLMLGDRVVPTDSNL
+237 LMLGERAVPTDTDF

-325 DAILRDHRVRI
+325 DGIVRDRRVRI
-336 ADALT
+336 ADALV
-341 AILLPVLLVG
+341 AILLPMLLVG
-351 LLAWRRIALGTMAA
+351 LLAWRRSAPGIVAA
-365 AAVMIAWAG
+365 AALMIAWAG
-374 LNLFAFTHGVWLNA
+374 LNAVAFTYGVWLNA

-396 PPVAVFAGV
+396 PPVAIFAGV

-413 TQYFATKSRSL
+413 TQYLAAKSRSL
-424 AQFQAPALRDW
+424 AQFQAPAVQEW
-435 LSRDPNFLSKPVR
+435 LARDPNFLSKPVR
-448 QDAAVVFVDLS
+448 QNAAVVFIDLS
-459 GFTGLSERIDP
+459 GFTALSERTDP
-470 DELTDILKAFHALID
+470 DAIQEILKAFHALID
-485 RIAIDCG
+485 RTAVDCG
-492 GMITGFLGDGAMILF
+492 GTITGFLGDGAMILF
-507 GLPRAMPDDSA
+507 GLPATMPDDSA
-518 RALKCAVD
+518 RALKCAID
-526 LHRGLARWIASLPP
+526 LHRSVERWIGSLPP
-540 AIAGQ
+540 AIGDR
-545 LGYKIGAHCGPIVAS
+545 LGFKIGAHFGEIVAS
-560 RLGESH
+560 RLGGSH

-583 EIAAQNDARLALS
+583 EVAVQNGARLALS
-596 DTLLDAADFQGAPD
+596 DTLLDAADFHGAPD
-610 GVLSGPLLARVRGR
+610 GVLSGPLLAQVRGR
-624 SGVVTVWFWR
+624 SGIVTVWFWR
-634 DRDGPGQDADKAEMI
+634 DQDRPGQAAAKAEMI

>member
-1 MSRGRQG
+1 MT
-8 PAHEIWIIRLQ
+8 
-19 DRMRSRRVQ
+19 RRVQ

-41 GIYATHAHG
+41 GIYAAHANG
-50 HLRFLDRLEATLTDW
+50 HLRFLDRLEATLTDL
-65 RTQARGVRRPPDF
+65 RTQVRGVQAPPDL

-87 VVKRGGTYPLPRA
+87 VVKRGGSYPLPRA

-139 ATGRMVLAAAAIFP
+139 ATGPMVLAAAAIFP
-153 SASETV
+153 SGSETV
-159 SPSSEGPLAVLPE
+159 EPGSQSPLAVLPQ
-172 AERFLQPLP
+172 AERFLLPLP
-181 AFADHAEVGIV
+181 AFADHAEVGVV

-216 LSFPLRVAARALD
+216 LSFPLRVATRALD
-229 EPLTVAPG
+229 KPLTIAPDQ
-237 HLMLGDRVVPTDSNL
+237 LMLGDRAIPTD
-252 ALPITY
+252 ADFTLPITY

-268 SAQSIFDGTLDRAAI
+268 SAQSIFDGTLNRAAI

-305 DSLMPGVEVVST
+305 DSLMPGVEVIST

-325 DAILRDHRVRI
+325 DGVVRDRRVHI
-336 ADALT
+336 ADALA

-351 LLAWRRIALGTMAA
+351 LLAWRRSALGVVAA

-374 LNLFAFTHGVWLNA
+374 LNLFAFTHGVWMNA

-413 TQYFATKSRSL
+413 TQYFAAKSRSL
-424 AQFQAPALRDW
+424 AQFQAPAVQEW
-435 LSRDPNFLSKPVR
+435 LARDPNFLSRPVR
-448 QDAAVVFVDLS
+448 QDAAVVFIDLS
-459 GFTGLSERIDP
+459 GFTALSEGIDP
-470 DELTDILKAFHALID
+470 DELQDLLKAFHALTD
-485 RIAIDCG
+485 KAAVDCG
-492 GMITGFLGDGAMILF
+492 GLITGFLGDGAMILF
-507 GLPRAMPDDSA
+507 GLPHAMPDDAA
-518 RALKCAVD
+518 RALKCSIDLYRSVD
-526 LHRGLARWIASLPP
+526 RWIASLPS
-540 AIAGQ
+540 AIRGQ
-545 LGYKIGAHCGPIVAS
+545 LGFKIGAHFGPIVAS

-583 EIAAQNDARLALS
+583 EVAAQNCARLALT
-596 DTLLDAADFQGAPD
+596 DTLLDAADFHGAPD
-610 GVLSGPLLARVRGR
+610 GILTGPLLTQVRGR

-634 DRDGPGQDADKAEMI
+634 DQDQPGRATTKAEMI

>member
-1 MSRGRQG
+1 MN
-8 PAHEIWIIRLQ
+8 
-19 DRMRSRRVQ
+19 SRRVQ
-28 ILVALVLTALWGA
+28 ILVALVLAALWGA
-41 GIYATHAHG
+41 GIYIGHANG
-50 HLRFLDRLEATLTDW
+50 HLRFLDRLEATLTDL
-65 RTQARGVRRPPDF
+65 RTLARGVQRPPDL

-87 VVKRGGTYPLPRA
+87 VVKRGGSYPLPRA
-100 DLARVVDT
+100 DLARIVDT

-126 SAAIGDATLANTL
+126 SAAIGDATLAHTL
-139 ATGRMVLAAAAIFP
+139 ATGPMVLAAAAIFP
-153 SASETV
+153 TASESV
-159 SPSSEGPLAVLPE
+159 APGSEGPLAALPQ
-172 AERFLQPLP
+172 AERFLLPLP
-181 AFADHAEVGIV
+181 AFADHAEVGIA
-192 NVATGQS
+192 NVATRQS

-216 LSFPLRVAARALD
+216 LSFPLRVASRALD
-229 EPLTVAPG
+229 QPLTIAPD
-237 HLMLGDRVVPTDSNL
+237 HLMLGERAVPTDTDF

-291 ASVAGGGD
+291 AAVAGGGD

-325 DAILRDHRVRI
+325 DGIVRDRKVHI
-336 ADALT
+336 ADALA
-341 AILLPVLLVG
+341 AILLPMLLVG
-351 LLAWRRIALGTMAA
+351 LLAWRRSALGLVAA
-365 AAVMIAWAG
+365 SVVMMAWAG
-374 LNLFAFTHGVWLNA
+374 LDLFAFTHGIWLNA

-413 TQYFATKSRSL
+413 TEYLAAKSRSL
-424 AQFQAPALRDW
+424 AQFQAPAMQEW
-435 LSRDPNFLSKPVR
+435 LARDPNFLAKPVR
-448 QDAAVVFVDLS
+448 QNAAVVFIDLS
-459 GFTGLSERIDP
+459 GFTALSERIDP
-470 DELTDILKAFHALID
+470 DALTDLLKAFHALID
-485 RIAIDCG
+485 KAAVECG
-492 GMITGFLGDGAMILF
+492 GMVTGFLGDGAMLLF
-507 GLPRAMPDDSA
+507 GLPSAMPDDAA
-518 RALKCAVD
+518 RALKCSID
-526 LHRGLARWIASLPP
+526 LHRSVDRWMASLPP
-540 AIAGQ
+540 EIGNQ
-545 LGYKIGAHCGPIVAS
+545 VSFKIGAHFGPIVAS

-583 EIAAQNDARLALS
+583 EVAAQNDARLALS
-596 DTLLDAADFQGAPD
+596 DVLLDAADFLGDPD
-610 GVLSGPLLARVRGR
+610 STLKGPLRTQVRGR
-624 SGVVTVWFWR
+624 SGTVAVWFWR
-634 DRDGPGQDADKAEMI
+634 DERKPSHAGTKAEVI

>member
-1 MSRGRQG
+1 
-8 PAHEIWIIRLQ
+8 
-19 DRMRSRRVQ
+19 MRSRRVQ
-28 ILVALVLTALWGA
+28 LLAALVLTALWGA
-41 GIYATHAHG
+41 GIYAAHAKG

-65 RTQARGVRRPPDF
+65 RTQIRGVQRPPDL

-87 VVKRGGTYPLPRA
+87 VVKRGGSYPLPRA

-108 IVQFKPKVVA
+108 IVQFKPTVVA
-118 IDLLLVDR
+118 IDLLLLDR

-139 ATGRMVLAAAAIFP
+139 ATGPMVLAAAAIFP
-153 SASETV
+153 DASETV
-159 SPSSEGPLAVLPE
+159 ASSNEGPLAVLPQ
-172 AERFLQPLP
+172 AERFLLPLP
-181 AFADHAEVGIV
+181 AFADHAEVGVV

-229 EPLTVAPG
+229 KPLTITPD
-237 HLMLGDRVVPTDSNL
+237 HLMLGDRAVPTDSDF

-268 SAQSIFDGTLDRAAI
+268 SAQSIFDGTLSRAAI

-317 AITHLVAG
+317 AITRLVAG
-325 DAILRDHRVRI
+325 DGILRDHRVRI
-336 ADALT
+336 ADAFA
-341 AILLPVLLVG
+341 AILLPLLLVG
-351 LLAWRRIALGTMAA
+351 LLAWRRSALGIVMA

-374 LNLFAFTHGVWLNA
+374 LNVFAFTHGVWLNA
-388 ATTLAAAV
+388 ATTLAATV

-405 QLWAGGRR
+405 QLWVGGRR
-413 TQYFATKSRSL
+413 AQYLAAKSRSL
-424 AQFQAPALRDW
+424 AQLQAPAVQEW
-435 LSRDPNFLSKPVR
+435 LVRDPNFLSKPVR
-448 QDAAVVFVDLS
+448 QDAAVVFIDLS
-459 GFTGLSERIDP
+459 GFTGLSERTNP
-470 DELTDILKAFHALID
+470 DALQEILKAFHALID
-485 RIAIDCG
+485 KTAVDCG

-507 GLPRAMPDDSA
+507 GLPRAMPDDAA
-518 RALKCAVD
+518 RALTCAID
-526 LHRGLARWIASLPP
+526 LHRGVELWIASLPP
-540 AIAGQ
+540 AIGNQ
-545 LGYKIGAHCGPIVAS
+545 LGFKIGAHCGEIVAS

-583 EIAAQNDARLALS
+583 EVAAQNDARLALS
-596 DTLLDAADFQGAPD
+596 NTLLDAADFHGAPD
-610 GVLSGPLLARVRGR
+610 GILTGPLLTQVRGR

-634 DRDGPGQDADKAEMI
+634 DRDGPRQDTTRAETV

>member
-1 MSRGRQG
+1 ML
-8 PAHEIWIIRLQ
+8 A
-19 DRMRSRRVQ
+19 
-28 ILVALVLTALWGA
+28 ALVLTALWGA
-41 GIYATHAHG
+41 GIYAAHANG
-50 HLRFLDRLEATLTDW
+50 RLRFLDRLEATLTDW
-65 RTQARGVRRPPDF
+65 RTQIRGVQRPPDL

-87 VVKRGGTYPLPRA
+87 VVKRGGNYPLPRA

-108 IVQFKPKVVA
+108 IVQFKPKVVG

-126 SAAIGDATLANTL
+126 SAPIGDATLANTL
-139 ATGRMVLAAAAIFP
+139 ATGPMVLAAAAIFP
-153 SASETV
+153 SDSDTV
-159 SPSSEGPLAVLPE
+159 TPESEGPLSVLPQ
-172 AERFLQPLP
+172 AERFLEPLP
-181 AFADHAEVGIV
+181 TFADHAEVGVV

-229 EPLTVAPG
+229 EPLTVAPD
-237 HLMLGDRVVPTDSNL
+237 HLRLGGRVVPTDSDF

-258 YGPRRTIRTV
+258 YGPRRTIRTI

-299 FYPTPF
+299 FFPTPF
-305 DSLMPGVEVVST
+305 DSLMPGVEVIST

-325 DAILRDHRVRI
+325 DGILRDGRVRI

-341 AILLPVLLVG
+341 AILLPMALVG
-351 LLAWRRIALGTMAA
+351 LLAWRRSALGIMAA
-365 AAVMIAWAG
+365 AAVMMAWAG

-396 PPVAVFAGV
+396 PPVVVFAGV
-405 QLWAGGRR
+405 QLWAGSSR
-413 TQYFATKSRSL
+413 TQYFAAKSRSL
-424 AQFQAPALRDW
+424 AQFQAPAVQEW
-435 LSRDPNFLSKPVR
+435 LAHDPNFLSQPVR
-448 QDAAVVFVDLS
+448 QDAAVVFIDLS

-470 DELTDILKAFHALID
+470 DELRDLLKGFHALID
-485 RIAIDCG
+485 RTAADCG

-507 GLPRAMPDDSA
+507 GLPRAMPDDAA
-518 RALKCAVD
+518 RALKCAID
-526 LHRGLARWIASLPP
+526 LHRGTERWIASLPP
-540 AIAGQ
+540 AIAAQ
-545 LGYKIGAHCGPIVAS
+545 LGFKIGAHCGEIVAS

-566 QHITATGDTV
+566 HHITATGDTV

-583 EIAAQNDARLALS
+583 EVAARNGAQLALS
-596 DTLLDAADFQGAPD
+596 DTLLDAAEFQGAPD
-610 GVLSGPLLARVRGR
+610 GALSGPLLAQVRGR
-624 SGVVTVWFWR
+624 SGIVTVWFWR
-634 DRDGPGQDADKAEMI
+634 DRGDRGRVATKAEI
-649 D
+649 IG

>member
-1 MSRGRQG
+1 MN
-8 PAHEIWIIRLQ
+8 
-19 DRMRSRRVQ
+19 SRRVQ

-41 GIYATHAHG
+41 GIYAGHANG
-50 HLRFLDRLEATLTDW
+50 HLRFLDRLEATLTDL
-65 RTQARGVRRPPDF
+65 RTLVRGVQRPPDL
-78 VTIVAIDDT
+78 VTIVAIDNT
-87 VVKRGGTYPLPRA
+87 VVKRGGSYPLPRA

-126 SAAIGDATLANTL
+126 SAAIGDATLAHTL
-139 ATGRMVLAAAAIFP
+139 ATGPMVLAAAAIFP
-153 SASETV
+153 TASEAVAT
-159 SPSSEGPLAVLPE
+159 SSEGHLAALPQ
-172 AERFLQPLP
+172 AERFLLPLP
-181 AFADHAEVGIV
+181 AFADHADVGVV

-216 LSFPLRVAARALD
+216 LSFPLRVASRALD
-229 EPLTVAPG
+229 QPLTIAPD
-237 HLMLGDRVVPTDSNL
+237 HLMLGDRAVPTDTDF
-252 ALPITY
+252 ALPITF

-291 ASVAGGGD
+291 ASVSGGGD

-325 DAILRDHRVRI
+325 DGIVRDRKVHI
-336 ADALT
+336 ADALA
-341 AILLPVLLVG
+341 AILLPMLLVS
-351 LLAWRRIALGTMAA
+351 LLAWRRSAFGLVAA
-365 AAVMIAWAG
+365 AAVMLAWAG

-413 TQYFATKSRSL
+413 TQYLAAKSRSL
-424 AQFQAPALRDW
+424 AQFQAPAVQEW
-435 LSRDPNFLSKPVR
+435 LARDPNFLAKPVR
-448 QDAAVVFVDLS
+448 QNAAIVFIDLS
-459 GFTGLSERIDP
+459 GFTALSERIDP
-470 DELTDILKAFHALID
+470 DALRDLLKAFHALID
-485 RIAIDCG
+485 KAALDCG

-507 GLPRAMPDDSA
+507 GLPSAMPDDAA
-518 RALKCAVD
+518 RALKCAID
-526 LHRGLARWIASLPP
+526 LHRGVERWIASLPP
-540 AIAGQ
+540 EIGDQ
-545 LGYKIGAHCGPIVAS
+545 VGFKIGAHFGPIVAS

-566 QHITATGDTV
+566 QHITATGDSV

-583 EIAAQNDARLALS
+583 EVAARNDARFALS
-596 DTLLDAADFQGAPD
+596 DTLLDAADFHGDPD
-610 GVLSGPLLARVRGR
+610 GILSGPLLTQVRGR
-624 SGVVTVWFWR
+624 SGVLTVWFWR
-634 DRDGPGQDADKAEMI
+634 DQDRPSQATAKAEMI

>member
-1 MSRGRQG
+1 MT
-8 PAHEIWIIRLQ
+8 
-19 DRMRSRRVQ
+19 RRVQ

-41 GIYATHAHG
+41 GIYAAHANG
-50 HLRFLDRLEATLTDW
+50 HLRFLDRLEAALTDL
-65 RTQARGVRRPPDF
+65 RTQVRGVQAPPDV

-87 VVKRGGTYPLPRA
+87 VIKRGGSYPLPRA

-139 ATGRMVLAAAAIFP
+139 ATGPMVLAAAAIFP

-159 SPSSEGPLAVLPE
+159 EPGSQGPLAALPQ
-172 AERFLQPLP
+172 AERFLLPLP
-181 AFADHAEVGIV
+181 AFADHAEVGVV
-192 NVATGQS
+192 NVAIGQS

-216 LSFPLRVAARALD
+216 LSFPLRVATRALD
-229 EPLTVAPG
+229 KPLTIAPDR
-237 HLMLGDRVVPTDSNL
+237 LMLGDHAVPTDPDF

-291 ASVAGGGD
+291 AAVAGGGD
-299 FYPTPF
+299 VYPTPF

-325 DAILRDHRVRI
+325 DGIVRDRRVRI
-336 ADALT
+336 TDALT
-341 AILLPVLLVG
+341 AILLPMLLVG
-351 LLAWRRIALGTMAA
+351 LLAWRRSALGIMAA

-374 LNLFAFTHGVWLNA
+374 LNLYAFTHGVWLNA

-413 TQYFATKSRSL
+413 AQYLTAKSRSL
-424 AQFQAPALRDW
+424 AQFQAPAVQEW
-435 LSRDPNFLSKPVR
+435 LARDPNFLSRPVR
-448 QDAAVVFVDLS
+448 QDAAVVFIDLS
-459 GFTGLSERIDP
+459 GFTALSEAIDP
-470 DELTDILKAFHALID
+470 DELQDLLKAFHALID
-485 RIAIDCG
+485 KAAVDCG
-492 GMITGFLGDGAMILF
+492 GLITGFLGDGAMILF
-507 GLPRAMPDDSA
+507 GLPRAMPDDAA
-518 RALKCAVD
+518 RALKCSIDLYRSVD
-526 LHRGLARWIASLPP
+526 RWIASLPSQLR
-540 AIAGQ
+540 GQ
-545 LGYKIGAHCGPIVAS
+545 LGFKIGAHSGPIVAS

-583 EIAAQNDARLALS
+583 EVAAQNRARLALT
-596 DTLLDAADFQGAPD
+596 DTLLDAADFHGAPN
-610 GVLSGPLLARVRGR
+610 GILTGPLLTQVRGR

-634 DRDGPGQDADKAEMI
+634 DQDQPGRAATKAEMI

>member
-1 MSRGRQG
+1 MT
-8 PAHEIWIIRLQ
+8 
-19 DRMRSRRVQ
+19 RRVR
-28 ILVALVLTALWGA
+28 ILVALALTATWGA
-41 GIYATHAHG
+41 GIYAAHAKG

-65 RTQARGVRRPPDF
+65 RTQVRGVQRPPDL

-87 VVKRGGTYPLPRA
+87 VVKRGGSYPLPRA
-100 DLARVVDT
+100 DLARIVDT

-139 ATGRMVLAAAAIFP
+139 ATGPMVLAAAAIFP

-159 SPSSEGPLAVLPE
+159 EPSSQGPLAVLPQ
-172 AERFLQPLP
+172 AERFLLPLP
-181 AFADHAEVGIV
+181 AFADHAEVGVV

-207 LFRTRDKVE
+207 LFRTQDKVE
-216 LSFPLRVAARALD
+216 LSFPLRVATRALD
-229 EPLTVAPG
+229 EPLTIAPD
-237 HLMLGDRVVPTDSNL
+237 HLMLGDRAVPTDADF

-268 SAQSIFDGTLDRAAI
+268 SAQSVFDGTLDRAAI

-325 DAILRDHRVRI
+325 DGIVRDYRVRI
-336 ADALT
+336 ADALA
-341 AILLPVLLVG
+341 AILLPMLLVG
-351 LLAWRRIALGTMAA
+351 LLAWRRSALGIVAA

-374 LNLFAFTHGVWLNA
+374 LNALAFTHGVWLNA

-396 PPVAVFAGV
+396 PPVAIFAGV

-413 TQYFATKSRSL
+413 TQYLAAKSRSL
-424 AQFQAPALRDW
+424 ARLQAPAVQEW
-435 LSRDPNFLSKPVR
+435 LARDPNFLSKPVR
-448 QDAAVVFVDLS
+448 QNAAVVFIDLS
-459 GFTGLSERIDP
+459 GFTGLSEQTDP
-470 DELTDILKAFHALID
+470 DAIQEVLKAFHALID
-485 RIAIDCG
+485 RTAVDCG
-492 GMITGFLGDGAMILF
+492 GTVTGFLGDGAMILF
-507 GLPRAMPDDSA
+507 GLPGAMPDDAA
-518 RALKCAVD
+518 RALKCAID
-526 LHRGLARWIASLPP
+526 LHRGVERWIASLPP
-540 AIAGQ
+540 AIGDR
-545 LGYKIGAHCGPIVAS
+545 LGFKIGAHFGEIVAS

-583 EIAAQNDARLALS
+583 EVAVQNGARLALS
-596 DTLLDAADFQGAPD
+596 DTLLDAADFRGAPD
-610 GVLSGPLLARVRGR
+610 GIQSGPLLAQVRGR

-634 DRDGPGQDADKAEMI
+634 DRDGPDQDATRAEMI

>member
-1 MSRGRQG
+1 MN
-8 PAHEIWIIRLQ
+8 
-19 DRMRSRRVQ
+19 RRVQ

-41 GIYATHAHG
+41 GIYAAHANG

-65 RTQARGVRRPPDF
+65 RTQVRGVQAPPDL

-87 VVKRGGTYPLPRA
+87 VVKRGGSYPLPRA

-126 SAAIGDATLANTL
+126 SAAIGDATLASTL
-139 ATGRMVLAAAAIFP
+139 ATGPMILAAAAIFP

-159 SPSSEGPLAVLPE
+159 EPGSHGPLAVLPQ
-172 AERFLQPLP
+172 AERFLLPLP
-181 AFADHAEVGIV
+181 AFADHAEVGVV

-216 LSFPLRVAARALD
+216 LSFPLRVASRALD
-229 EPLTVAPG
+229 KPLTIAPDQ
-237 HLMLGDRVVPTDSNL
+237 LMLGDRAVPTDTDF

-268 SAQSIFDGTLDRAAI
+268 SAQSIFDGTLNRAAI

-299 FYPTPF
+299 FFPTPF
-305 DSLMPGVEVVST
+305 DSLMPGVEVIST

-325 DAILRDHRVRI
+325 DGIMRNRKVHIV
-336 ADALT
+336 DALT
-341 AILLPVLLVG
+341 AILLPMLLVG
-351 LLAWRRIALGTMAA
+351 LLAWRRSALGLVAA
-365 AAVMIAWAG
+365 ATVVMAWAG
-374 LNLFAFTHGVWLNA
+374 LNVLAFTHGVWLNA
-388 ATTLAAAV
+388 ATTLAATV

-413 TQYFATKSRSL
+413 TQYLAAKSRSL
-424 AQFQAPALRDW
+424 AQFQAPAMQEW
-435 LSRDPNFLSKPVR
+435 LARDPNFLSKPVR
-448 QDAAVVFVDLS
+448 QDAAVVFIDLS
-459 GFTGLSERIDP
+459 GFTALSERIDP
-470 DELTDILKAFHALID
+470 DVLQDMLKAFHARID
-485 RIAIDCG
+485 KAAVDCG

-507 GLPRAMPDDSA
+507 GLPGAMPDDAA
-518 RALKCAVD
+518 RALKCAID
-526 LHRGLARWIASLPP
+526 LHRSVEGWIASLPS
-540 AIAGQ
+540 A
-545 LGYKIGAHCGPIVAS
+545 LGSQIGFKIGAHFGPIVAS

-583 EIAAQNDARLALS
+583 EVAAQNEARLALT
-596 DTLLDAADFQGAPD
+596 DTLLDAADFHGAPD
-610 GVLSGPLLARVRGR
+610 GILTGPLLTQVRGR

-634 DRDGPGQDADKAEMI
+634 DQNRPDQAAARAEMI

>member
-1 MSRGRQG
+1 MS
-8 PAHEIWIIRLQ
+8 
-19 DRMRSRRVQ
+19 SRRVQ

-41 GIYATHAHG
+41 GIYAAHANG
-50 HLRFLDRLEATLTDW
+50 HLQFLDRIEATLTDL
-65 RTQARGVRRPPDF
+65 RTQVRGVQHAPDL

-87 VVKRGGTYPLPRA
+87 VIKRGGSYPLPRA

-108 IVQFKPKVVA
+108 IVQFKPKVIA

-139 ATGRMVLAAAAIFP
+139 ATGPMVLAAAAIFP

-159 SPSSEGPLAVLPE
+159 APGSEGPLAVLPQ
-172 AERFLQPLP
+172 AERFLLPLP
-181 AFADHAEVGIV
+181 AFADHAEVGVV

-216 LSFPLRVAARALD
+216 LSFPLRVATRALD
-229 EPLTVAPG
+229 KPLTIAPD
-237 HLMLGDRVVPTDSNL
+237 HLMLGDRAVPTDTDF

-291 ASVAGGGD
+291 AAVAGGGD

-325 DAILRDHRVRI
+325 DGIVRDRKVHI
-336 ADALT
+336 TDALT
-341 AILLPVLLVG
+341 AILLPMLLVG
-351 LLAWRRIALGTMAA
+351 LLAWRRSALGIVAA
-365 AAVMIAWAG
+365 AIVMIAWAG
-374 LNLFAFTHGVWLNA
+374 LNLFAFTHGIWLNA

-413 TQYFATKSRSL
+413 TQYLTAKSRSL
-424 AQFQAPALRDW
+424 AQLQAPAVQEW
-435 LSRDPNFLSKPVR
+435 LARDPNFLLKPVR
-448 QDAAVVFVDLS
+448 QDGAAVFIDLS
-459 GFTGLSERIDP
+459 GFTTLTERIDP
-470 DELTDILKAFHALID
+470 DELQDVLEAFHVLID
-485 RIAIDCG
+485 KTAIDCG
-492 GMITGFLGDGAMILF
+492 GMITSFLGDGAMILF
-507 GLPRAMPDDSA
+507 GLPSAMPDDAA
-518 RALKCAVD
+518 RALKCSIELYRSVD
-526 LHRGLARWIASLPP
+526 RWIASLPP
-540 AIAGQ
+540 AIRGQ
-545 LGYKIGAHCGPIVAS
+545 LGFKIGAHCGPIVAS

-566 QHITATGDTV
+566 QHITANGDTV

-583 EIAAQNDARLALS
+583 EVAAQNCARLALT
-596 DTLLDAADFQGAPD
+596 DTLLDAADFQGAPE
-610 GVLSGPLLARVRGR
+610 GILSGPLLTPIRGR

-634 DRDGPGQDADKAEMI
+634 DQGEPGQPATRAEMI

>member
-1 MSRGRQG
+1 MT
-8 PAHEIWIIRLQ
+8 
-19 DRMRSRRVQ
+19 RRVQ

-41 GIYATHAHG
+41 GVYAAHANG

-65 RTQARGVRRPPDF
+65 RTQVRGVQAPPDL

-87 VVKRGGTYPLPRA
+87 VVKRGGSYPLPRA
-100 DLARVVDT
+100 DLARIVDT

-139 ATGRMVLAAAAIFP
+139 ASGPMILAAAAIFP

-159 SPSSEGPLAVLPE
+159 EAGSQGPLAALPQ
-172 AERFLQPLP
+172 AERFLLPLP
-181 AFADHAEVGIV
+181 AFADHAEVGVV

-216 LSFPLRVAARALD
+216 LSFSLRVAARALD
-229 EPLTVAPG
+229 KPLTIAPD
-237 HLMLGDRVVPTDSNL
+237 HLMLGDRAVPTDTDF

-268 SAQSIFDGTLDRAAI
+268 SAQSIFDGTLNRAAI

-291 ASVAGGGD
+291 AAVAGGGD

-305 DSLMPGVEVVST
+305 DSLMPGVEVIST
-317 AITHLVAG
+317 AITQLVAG
-325 DAILRDHRVRI
+325 DGIVRDRKVRI
-336 ADALT
+336 ADALF
-341 AILLPVLLVG
+341 AILLPMLLVG
-351 LLAWRRIALGTMAA
+351 LLAWRRSAPGIVAA

-388 ATTLAAAV
+388 ATTLAATL
-396 PPVAVFAGV
+396 PPVVAFAGV
-405 QLWAGGRR
+405 QLWAGSRR
-413 TQYFATKSRSL
+413 TQYFADKSRTL
-424 AQFQAPALRDW
+424 AQFQAPAVQEW
-435 LSRDPNFLSKPVR
+435 LGRDPNFLSKPVR
-448 QDAAVVFVDLS
+448 QDAAVVFIDLS
-459 GFTGLSERIDP
+459 GFTALSEGIDP
-470 DELTDILKAFHALID
+470 DELQEFLKAFHALID
-485 RIAIDCG
+485 KAAVDCG
-492 GMITGFLGDGAMILF
+492 GLITGFLGDGAMILF
-507 GLPRAMPDDSA
+507 GLPHAMPDDAA
-518 RALKCAVD
+518 RALKCSIDLYRSVD
-526 LHRGLARWIASLPP
+526 RWIASLPS
-540 AIAGQ
+540 AIRGQ
-545 LGYKIGAHCGPIVAS
+545 LGFKIGAHFGPIIAS

-583 EIAAQNDARLALS
+583 EVAAQNCARLALT
-596 DTLLDAADFQGAPD
+596 DTLLDAADFHGAPD
-610 GVLSGPLLARVRGR
+610 GILTGPLLTQVRGR
-624 SGVVTVWFWR
+624 SAVVTVWFWR
-634 DRDGPGQDADKAEMI
+634 DKDGPGQTAARAAMI

>member
-1 MSRGRQG
+1 MT
-8 PAHEIWIIRLQ
+8 
-19 DRMRSRRVQ
+19 RRVQ
-28 ILVALVLTALWGA
+28 ILVALALTASWGA
-41 GIYATHAHG
+41 GIYAAHAKG

-65 RTQARGVRRPPDF
+65 RTQIRGVQRPPDL

-87 VVKRGGTYPLPRA
+87 VVKRGGSYPLPRA

-139 ATGRMVLAAAAIFP
+139 STGPMVLAAAAIFP

-159 SPSSEGPLAVLPE
+159 EPNSEGPLAVLPQ
-172 AERFLQPLP
+172 AERFLLPLP
-181 AFADHAEVGIV
+181 AFADHAEVGVV

-207 LFRTRDKVE
+207 LFRTQDKVE

-229 EPLTVAPG
+229 KALTIASD
-237 HLMLGDRVVPTDSNL
+237 HLMLGNRAVPTDADF

-325 DAILRDHRVRI
+325 DGIVRDYRVRV
-336 ADALT
+336 ADALA
-341 AILLPVLLVG
+341 AILLPMLMVG
-351 LLAWRRIALGTMAA
+351 LLAWRRSALGIVAA
-365 AAVMIAWAG
+365 AAVVMAWAG
-374 LNLFAFTHGVWLNA
+374 LNALAFTHGIWLNA

-396 PPVAVFAGV
+396 PPVAIFAGV

-413 TQYFATKSRSL
+413 TQYLAAKSRSL
-424 AQFQAPALRDW
+424 AQFQAPAVQEW
-435 LSRDPNFLSKPVR
+435 LARDPNFLSKPVR
-448 QDAAVVFVDLS
+448 QNAAVVFIDLS
-459 GFTGLSERIDP
+459 GFTGLSERTDP
-470 DELTDILKAFHALID
+470 DAIQEVLKAFHALID
-485 RIAIDCG
+485 RTAVDCG
-492 GMITGFLGDGAMILF
+492 GTITGFLGDGAMILF
-507 GLPRAMPDDSA
+507 GLPGAMPDDPA
-518 RALKCAVD
+518 RALKCAID
-526 LHRGLARWIASLPP
+526 LHRGIERWIASLPP
-540 AIAGQ
+540 AVGDR
-545 LGYKIGAHCGPIVAS
+545 LGFKIGAHFGEIVAS

-583 EIAAQNDARLALS
+583 EVAVQNSARLALS
-596 DTLLDAADFQGAPD
+596 DTLLDAADFHGAPD
-610 GVLSGPLLARVRGR
+610 GILTGPLLAQVRGR

-634 DRDGPGQDADKAEMI
+634 DHSGPGQAATKAEMI

>member
-1 MSRGRQG
+1 
-8 PAHEIWIIRLQ
+8 
-19 DRMRSRRVQ
+19 MRSRRVQ

-41 GIYATHAHG
+41 GIYAAHANG
-50 HLRFLDRLEATLTDW
+50 NLRFLDRLEATLTDW
-65 RTQARGVRRPPDF
+65 RTQVRGVQRPPDL

-87 VVKRGGTYPLPRA
+87 VVKRGGSYPLPRA

-139 ATGRMVLAAAAIFP
+139 ATGPMVLAAAAIFP

-159 SPSSEGPLAVLPE
+159 APSSEGPLAVLPQ

-181 AFADHAEVGIV
+181 AFAEHADVGVV

-207 LFRTRDKVE
+207 LFRTHDKVE
-216 LSFPLRVAARALD
+216 LSFPLRVAARALNK
-229 EPLTVAPG
+229 PLTVAPDR
-237 HLMLGDRVVPTDSNL
+237 LMLGDRAVPTDSDF

-325 DAILRDHRVRI
+325 DGIVRDRRVRI
-336 ADALT
+336 AGALT
-341 AILLPVLLVG
+341 ATLLPMLLVG
-351 LLAWRRIALGTMAA
+351 LLAWRRSALGIMAA

-413 TQYFATKSRSL
+413 TQYFAAKSRSL
-424 AQFQAPALRDW
+424 AQFQAPALQEW
-435 LSRDPNFLSKPVR
+435 LARDPNFLSKPVR

-470 DELTDILKAFHALID
+470 DELRDLLKAFHALID
-485 RIAIDCG
+485 KAAIDCG

-507 GLPRAMPDDSA
+507 GLPRAMPDDAA
-518 RALKCAVD
+518 RALRCAID
-526 LHRGLARWIASLPP
+526 LHRGVERWIASLPP

-545 LGYKIGAHCGPIVAS
+545 LGFKIGAHCGPIVAS

-610 GVLSGPLLARVRGR
+610 GVLSGPLLAQVRGR

-634 DRDGPGQDADKAEMI
+634 DRDGPGQAVAKAEMI
-649 D
+649 G

>member
-1 MSRGRQG
+1 MPNDRKNERMS
-8 PAHEIWIIRLQ
+8 
-19 DRMRSRRVQ
+19 SRRVQ
-28 ILVALVLTALWGA
+28 ILVALILAALWGA
-41 GIYATHAHG
+41 GIYAAHANG
-50 HLRFLDRLEATLTDW
+50 HLRFLDRLEATLTDL
-65 RTQARGVRRPPDF
+65 RTQIRGVQHPPDL

-87 VVKRGGTYPLPRA
+87 VIKRGGSYPLPRA

-139 ATGRMVLAAAAIFP
+139 ATGPMVLAAAAIFP

-159 SPSSEGPLAVLPE
+159 EPASQGPLAVLPQ
-172 AERFLQPLP
+172 AERFLLPLP
-181 AFADHAEVGIV
+181 AFAEHAEVGIV

-207 LFRTRDKVE
+207 LFRTGDKVE
-216 LSFPLRVAARALD
+216 LSFPLRVATRALD
-229 EPLTVAPG
+229 KPLTIAPD
-237 HLMLGDRVVPTDSNL
+237 HLMLGDRAVPTDTDF

-291 ASVAGGGD
+291 AAVAGGGD

-325 DAILRDHRVRI
+325 DGIMRDRKVHI
-336 ADALT
+336 IDALS
-341 AILLPVLLVG
+341 AMLLPLLLVG
-351 LLAWRRIALGTMAA
+351 LLAWRRSALGITAA
-365 AAVMIAWAG
+365 AAVVIAWAG
-374 LNLFAFTHGVWLNA
+374 LNLLAFTHGVWLDA
-388 ATTLAAAV
+388 ATTLAAAA

-413 TQYFATKSRSL
+413 TQYLAAKNRSL
-424 AQFQAPALRDW
+424 AQFQAPAVQEW
-435 LSRDPNFLSKPVR
+435 LARDPDFLSKPVR
-448 QDAAVVFVDLS
+448 QDAAVVFIDLS
-459 GFTGLSERIDP
+459 GFTTLSEKIDP
-470 DELTDILKAFHALID
+470 DELQGLLRAFHALID
-485 RIAIDCG
+485 KAAVDCG

-507 GLPRAMPDDSA
+507 GLPGPMPDDAA
-518 RALKCAVD
+518 RALKCAIGLYRCVD
-526 LHRGLARWIASLPP
+526 CWIAALPP
-540 AIAGQ
+540 AIRGQ
-545 LGYKIGAHCGPIVAS
+545 LGFKIGAHFGPIVAS

-583 EIAAQNDARLALS
+583 EVATQNRERLALT
-596 DTLLDAADFQGAPD
+596 DTLLDAADFHGAPD
-610 GVLSGPLLARVRGR
+610 GILSGPLLAHVRGR
-624 SGVVTVWFWR
+624 SGGVTVWFWR
-634 DRDGPGQDADKAEMI
+634 DQGGPGQATTKAEMI
-649 D
+649 G